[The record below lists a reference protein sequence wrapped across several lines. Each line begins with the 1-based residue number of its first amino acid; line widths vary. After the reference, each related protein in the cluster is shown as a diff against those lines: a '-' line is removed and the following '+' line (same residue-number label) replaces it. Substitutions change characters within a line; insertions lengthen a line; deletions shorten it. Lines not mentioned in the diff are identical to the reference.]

1 MENQFELLR
10 EQYELLENKY
20 AEKSFKFLTI
30 HQITKS
36 IAKEKNI
43 NNLKKLILDMLFEVS
58 LVKRGLCFEIK
69 NQKLM
74 FLDSKNFYDFLS
86 CIKL

>member
-43 NNLKKLILDMLFEVS
+43 NKLKKLI
-58 LVKRGLCFEIK
+58 
-69 NQKLM
+69 
-74 FLDSKNFYDFLS
+74 
-86 CIKL
+86 